1 MNLSLTRRS
10 LVLLGLSTATAGVAA
25 SESGASGA
33 PGGGQPVAL
42 PWSGWRTAGTG
53 VFTYWGFDIY
63 RASLRVD
70 PAWNR
75 PWADA
80 ALTQAAYALELRYL
94 RDFRG
99 ADIAR
104 RSVDEMRRLGAL
116 DDAVA
121 ARWLQAMNRAFPDVV
136 RDDRI
141 TGVHVPGEGARFF
154 HNERLSG
161 EVRDEEFAR
170 RFFGIWLSGATT
182 APELRSRLLAG
193 LAGA

>member
-1 MNLSLTRRS
+1 MDLKRRQ
-10 LVLLGLSTATAGVAA
+10 LLWLGLAGAA
-25 SESGASGA
+25 GARAANEA
-33 PGGGQPVAL
+33 PPAGAL
-42 PWSGWRTAGTG
+42 PWAGWRQAGSG
-53 VFTYWGFDIY
+53 VYTYWGFDIY
-63 RASLRVD
+63 QASLRVD

-75 PWADA
+75 PWGDA
-80 ALTQAAYALELRYL
+80 ALTQASYALELRYL
-94 RDFRG
+94 RGFRG

-116 DDAVA
+116 DDAQAV
-121 ARWLQAMNRAFPDVV
+121 RWLQAMGQAFPDVV

-141 TGVHVPGEGARFF
+141 TGVHVAGEGARFF
-154 HNERLSG
+154 HNERPSG

-182 APELRSRLLAG
+182 APELRARLLAG